1 MAKEIITMSKKEVDR
16 LRILHRVMDRQ
27 LSQVYGAKLIDI
39 TDRQVRNLLYK
50 IREHGD
56 KGIVHG
62 NRGCQA
68 ANKMPVEL
76 EEQIGMIVERK
87 YPDFGPT
94 LASEKLFELDGIIV
108 GREKLRQ
115 IMIAK
120 GLWKVRRK
128 KERDVHR
135 WRERKHYFGEMAQF
149 DGSHHM
155 WLEDR
160 GPKMVF
166 MGYIDDATN
175 ETFGRF
181 YEYEGLYPALD
192 SLTHYIKRYG
202 LPRSIYLDKFK
213 TYRATRPPNLY
224 EELRGQ
230 EPMTQYQRAL
240 GEVGITIIHADSPQ
254 AKGRV
259 ERLFGTLQDRL
270 VKEMRLAEIKT
281 IDQAN
286 EFLDVFLPKYNE
298 MFSKIAIKEGNLHSA
313 LPDDIDLRE
322 FFCIK
327 DIRDIG
333 NGYIVRWKG
342 KRFLIDNASIAM
354 RRRKVEVREH
364 FDGEYTI
371 KFNGRY
377 LDFHE
382 VFEPKPLKT
391 QPQKNPV
398 NGDEKKKGKY
408 IPPPDHPWKRYDPA
422 LHHYRDL
429 KGI

>member
-16 LRILHRVMDRQ
+16 LRILHRIMDKQ
-27 LSQVYGAKLIDI
+27 MSQVYGARLLGIS
-39 TDRQVRNLLYK
+39 DRQVRTLLHK
-50 IREHGD
+50 ISTNGD

-62 NRGCQA
+62 NRGHRA
-68 ANKMPVEL
+68 LNKMSGEL
-76 EEQIGMIVERK
+76 EERIGKIIELK
-87 YPDFGPT
+87 YTDFGPT
-94 LASEKLFELDGIIV
+94 LACEKLFELDGIKISK
-108 GREKLRQ
+108 EKARQ

-128 KERDVHR
+128 RQRDVHR
-135 WRERKHYFGEMAQF
+135 WRERKHYFGEMVQF

-224 EELRGQ
+224 EELRG
-230 EPMTQYQRAL
+230 ERPMTQYQRAL
-240 GEVGITIIHADSPQ
+240 SELGITVIHADSPQ

-259 ERLFGTLQDRL
+259 ENLFGTLQDRL
-270 VKEMRLAEIKT
+270 VKELRLAKIETLEKANDLLEIY
-281 IDQAN
+281 
-286 EFLDVFLPKYNE
+286 LPKYNA
-298 MFSKIAIKEGNLHSA
+298 MFSKIAIKEGNLHSE

-327 DIRDIG
+327 DIRSIG
-333 NGYIVRWKG
+333 NGYIVLWKG
-342 KRFLIDNASIAM
+342 KSFLIDNASIAM
-354 RRRKVEVREH
+354 RKRKVEVREH
-364 FDGEYTI
+364 FDGECTI
-371 KFNGRY
+371 MLNGRY

-391 QPQKNPV
+391 QPQNNPAK
-398 NGDEKKKGKY
+398 GDGKKKGKY
-408 IPPPDHPWKRYDPA
+408 IPPPDHPWKRNDPT
-422 LHHYRDL
+422 LHHNWHLERV
-429 KGI
+429 

>member
-1 MAKEIITMSKKEVDR
+1 MAKEIITMSKKEIDR
-16 LRILHRVMDRQ
+16 LRILHRIMDKQ
-27 LSQVYGAKLIDI
+27 MSQVYGAKLLGI
-39 TDRQVRNLLYK
+39 TDRQIRTLLDK
-50 IREHGD
+50 IGTNGD

-62 NRGCQA
+62 NRGHKA
-68 ANKMPVEL
+68 PNKMSGEL
-76 EEQIGMIVERK
+76 EERIGRIIEQK
-87 YPDFGPT
+87 YTDFGPT
-94 LASEKLFELDGIIV
+94 LASEKLFELDGIKISK
-108 GREKLRQ
+108 EKARR

-128 KERDVHR
+128 RRRDVHR
-135 WRERKHYFGEMAQF
+135 WRERKHYFGEMVQF

-213 TYRATRPPNLY
+213 TYRATRPPNLH
-224 EELRGQ
+224 EELRG
-230 EPMTQYQRAL
+230 EGPMTQYQRAL
-240 GEVGITIIHADSPQ
+240 GELGITIIHADSPQ

-270 VKEMRLAEIKT
+270 VKELRLAKIETLK
-281 IDQAN
+281 QAN
-286 EFLDVFLPKYNE
+286 DLLEIYLPKYNE
-298 MFSKIAIKEGNLHSA
+298 MFSKIAIKESNLHSA

-322 FFCIK
+322 IFCIK
-327 DIRDIG
+327 DIRIIG

-354 RRRKVEVREH
+354 RKRKVEIREH
-364 FDGEYTI
+364 FDGEHTI

-382 VFEPKPLKT
+382 VFEPKPLIT
-391 QPQKNPV
+391 QPQKDPV
-398 NGDEKKKGKY
+398 NSDGKKKGKY
-408 IPPPDHPWKRYDPA
+408 IPPPDHPWKRHDPA
-422 LHHYRDL
+422 LHHYRCL
-429 KGI
+429 KRI

>member
-16 LRILHRVMDRQ
+16 LRILHRIMDKQ
-27 LSQVYGAKLIDI
+27 MSQVYGAKLLGI
-39 TDRQVRNLLYK
+39 TDRQIRTLLHK
-50 IREHGD
+50 INTNGD

-62 NRGCQA
+62 NRGQRA
-68 ANKMPVEL
+68 PNKMSGEL
-76 EEQIGMIVERK
+76 EERIGRIIEQK
-87 YPDFGPT
+87 YTDFGPT
-94 LASEKLFELDGIIV
+94 LASEKLFELDGIKISK
-108 GREKLRQ
+108 EKTRR

-120 GLWKVRRK
+120 ELWKVRRK
-128 KERDVHR
+128 RQRDVHT
-135 WRERKHYFGEMAQF
+135 WRERKHYFGEMVQF

-160 GPKMVF
+160 GPKMVL

-224 EELRGQ
+224 EELHGQ

-298 MFSKIAIKEGNLHSA
+298 MFSKIAIKEGNLHTT

-342 KRFLIDNASIAM
+342 KRFLIDNASIGM
-354 RRRKVEVREH
+354 RKRKVEVREH
-364 FDGEYTI
+364 FDGDITI
-371 KFNGRY
+371 RLNGRY

-382 VFEPKPLKT
+382 VVEPMPAKS
-391 QPQKNPV
+391 QPQKETV

-408 IPPPDHPWKRYDPA
+408 IPPPDHPWKRHDPT
-422 LHHYRDL
+422 LHHNWHL
-429 KGI
+429 KRI

>member
-1 MAKEIITMSKKEVDR
+1 MAKEVITMSKTEVDR

-27 LSQVYGAKLIDI
+27 LTQVYGAKLLGI
-39 TDRQVRNLLYK
+39 TDRQVRNLLVK
-50 IREHGD
+50 ICENGD

-62 NRGCQA
+62 NRGQVA
-68 ANKMPVEL
+68 PNKMPIEL
-76 EEQIGMIVERK
+76 EESIGRLIERK

-94 LASEKLFELDGIIV
+94 LASEKLFELDGIKISK
-108 GREKLRQ
+108 EKARR

-128 KERDVHR
+128 RDRDLHP
-135 WRERKHYFGEMAQF
+135 WRERKHHFGEMVQF

-175 ETFGRF
+175 HTFGRF
-181 YEYEGLYPALD
+181 YEYEGLYPAMD
-192 SLTHYIKRYG
+192 SLSHYINRYG
-202 LPRSIYLDKFK
+202 LPRSVYLDKYK
-213 TYRATRPPNLY
+213 TYKATRQPNLY
-224 EELRGQ
+224 EELRG
-230 EPMTQYQRAL
+230 EGPLTQYQRAL
-240 GEVGITIIHADSPQ
+240 QELRIKIIHADSPQ

-270 VKEMRLAEIKT
+270 VKEMRLAKIKT
-281 IDQAN
+281 LEEAN
-286 EFLDVFLPKYNE
+286 EFLEVYLPVYNE
-298 MFSKIAIKEGNLHSA
+298 RFSKIAIKEGNLHSP
-313 LPDDIDLRE
+313 LPDEIDLRE
-322 FFCIK
+322 IFCIK
-327 DIRDIG
+327 DIRIIN
-333 NGYIVRWKG
+333 NGYIVRWEG

-364 FDGEYTI
+364 FDGEHTI

-391 QPQKNPV
+391 QPQKDPV
-398 NGDEKKKGKY
+398 NGDGKKKGKY
-408 IPPPDHPWKRYDPA
+408 IPPSDHPWRRHNPA
-422 LHHYRDL
+422 LHHNSYL
-429 KGI
+429 KRI

>member
-1 MAKEIITMSKKEVDR
+1 MAKEVITMSKTEVDR

-27 LSQVYGAKLIDI
+27 LTQVYGAKLLGI
-39 TDRQVRNLLYK
+39 TDRQVRNLLVK
-50 IREHGD
+50 IGENGD

-62 NRGCQA
+62 NRGRVA
-68 ANKMPVEL
+68 PNKMSIEL
-76 EEQIGMIVERK
+76 EERIGRLIERK

-94 LASEKLFELDGIIV
+94 LASEKLLELDGIKISK
-108 GREKLRQ
+108 EKARR

-128 KERDVHR
+128 RDRDVHP
-135 WRERKHYFGEMAQF
+135 WRERKHYYGEMVQF

-175 ETFGRF
+175 RTFGRF
-181 YEYEGLYPALD
+181 YEYEGLYPAMD
-192 SLTHYIKRYG
+192 SLTHYINRYG
-202 LPRSIYLDKFK
+202 LPRSVYLDKYK
-213 TYRATRPPNLY
+213 TYKATRPPTLY
-224 EELRGQ
+224 EELRG
-230 EPMTQYQRAL
+230 EGPMTQYQRAL
-240 GEVGITIIHADSPQ
+240 QELRIRIIHADSPQ

-270 VKEMRLAEIKT
+270 IKEMRLAKVKT
-281 IDQAN
+281 LEEAN
-286 EFLDVFLPKYNE
+286 EFLEDYLPVYNQR
-298 MFSKIAIKEGNLHSA
+298 FSKIALKEGDLHNPI
-313 LPDDIDLRE
+313 PDGVDLRE
-322 FFCIK
+322 IFCLK
-327 DIRDIG
+327 DIRIIN

-342 KRFLIDNASIAM
+342 KRYLIDNASIAM

-364 FDGEYTI
+364 FDGKLML

-382 VFEPKPLKT
+382 VFEPMPART
-391 QPQKNPV
+391 QPQKELAQG
-398 NGDEKKKGKY
+398 NGKKKRKY
-408 IPPPDHPWKRYDPA
+408 IPPPDHPWKRHNPR
-422 LHHYRDL
+422 LHHNCYL
-429 KGI
+429 EKI

>member
-1 MAKEIITMSKKEVDR
+1 MAKEIITMSKKEIDR
-16 LRILHRVMDRQ
+16 LRILNRIIDNQM
-27 LSQVYGAKLIDI
+27 SQVYGAKILGIS
-39 TDRQVRNLLYK
+39 DRQVRNLLNK
-50 IREHGD
+50 IFQYGD
-56 KGIVHG
+56 KGIAHG
-62 NRGCQA
+62 NRGHRA

-76 EEQIGMIVERK
+76 EEQIGRIVEWK

-128 KERDVHR
+128 KERDVHQ

-160 GPKMVF
+160 GPKMVL

-192 SLTHYIKRYG
+192 SLTRYIKRYG

-213 TYRATRPPNLY
+213 TYRATRPPNLH
-224 EELRGQ
+224 EELSGQ

-313 LPDDIDLRE
+313 LPNDIDLRE

-327 DIRDIG
+327 DMRDIG

-364 FDGEYTI
+364 FDGEFTI
-371 KFNGRY
+371 MLNGRY

-398 NGDEKKKGKY
+398 NGDGKKKGKY
-408 IPPPDHPWKRYDPA
+408 IPPPDHPWKRHDPA
-422 LHHYRDL
+422 LHHYCDQ
-429 KGI
+429 KKI

>member
-1 MAKEIITMSKKEVDR
+1 MAKEVITMSKTEVDR

-27 LSQVYGAKLIDI
+27 LTQVYGAKLLGI
-39 TDRQVRNLLYK
+39 TDRQVRNILVK
-50 IREHGD
+50 IGENGD

-62 NRGCQA
+62 NRGRVA
-68 ANKMPVEL
+68 PNKMPIEL
-76 EEQIGMIVERK
+76 EERIGGLIERK

-94 LASEKLFELDGIIV
+94 LASEKLFELDGIKISK
-108 GREKLRQ
+108 EKARR

-128 KERDVHR
+128 RDRDLHP
-135 WRERKHYFGEMAQF
+135 WRERKHYFGEMVQF

-175 ETFGRF
+175 HTFGRF
-181 YEYEGLYPALD
+181 YEYEGLYPAMD
-192 SLTHYIKRYG
+192 SLTHYINRYG
-202 LPRSIYLDKFK
+202 LPRSVYLDKYK
-213 TYRATRPPNLY
+213 TYKATRPPTLY
-224 EELRGQ
+224 EELRG
-230 EPMTQYQRAL
+230 EGPMTQYQRAL
-240 GEVGITIIHADSPQ
+240 QELRIKIIHADSPQ

-270 VKEMRLAEIKT
+270 IKEMRLAKIKT
-281 IDQAN
+281 LEEAN
-286 EFLDVFLPKYNE
+286 EFLEVYLPVYNE
-298 MFSKIAIKEGNLHSA
+298 RFSKIALKEGDLHNP
-313 LPDDIDLRE
+313 LPDEVDLRE
-322 FFCIK
+322 IFCLK
-327 DIRDIG
+327 DIRIIN

-354 RRRKVEVREH
+354 RRRRVEIREH
-364 FDGEYTI
+364 FDGKLTI

-382 VFEPKPLKT
+382 VFEPKPART
-391 QPQKNPV
+391 QPQKEPV
-398 NGDEKKKGKY
+398 KGNGKKKGKY
-408 IPPPDHPWKRYDPA
+408 IPPHDHPWKRHNPS
-422 LHHYRDL
+422 LHHNCYL
-429 KGI
+429 KRI